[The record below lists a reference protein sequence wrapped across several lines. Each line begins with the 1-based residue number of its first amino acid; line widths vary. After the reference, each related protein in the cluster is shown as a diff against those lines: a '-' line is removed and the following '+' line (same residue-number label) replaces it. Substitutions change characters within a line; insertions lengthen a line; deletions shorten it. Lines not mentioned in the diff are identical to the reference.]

1 MSRHVVGVILPLLNL
16 IQDQINNRQKLGIS
30 AVSLSALKGDEE
42 GLEDSIKDVE
52 NGRFSV
58 VYATPKALL
67 LDERWRS
74 MLLAH
79 CILEGSVQLQLTKP
93 M

>member
-1 MSRHVVGVILPLLNL
+1 M
-16 IQDQINNRQKLGIS
+16 
-30 AVSLSALKGDEE
+30 SLSVLKGDEE

-67 LDERWRS
+67 LNKRWQS
-74 MLLAH
+74 MLASPLYSRRLSAVAVDEAH
-79 CILEGSVQLQLTKP
+79 VIKVIPLKLFYYQTFFETWHS
-93 M
+93 